1 MKGKVLV
8 INPGSTSTKV
18 ALFENEEC
26 VAERIIRHT
35 GEDIH
40 AFAGVI
46 EQTSFRKALIEELL
60 AERQIDRS
68 ELVAVVGR
76 GGLLKPIPGG
86 TYKVDESMLKD
97 LREER
102 YNTHASNLGAL
113 LAHEIADTHNI
124 DAYIVDPVVVDEFE
138 PLARISGL
146 AGIERRSVGHALN
159 QKAVAREVAAEM
171 GKPYEKSNLIVAH
184 LGGGISIA
192 AHRQGKMIDMVNG
205 LDGEGPYSLERTGQ
219 LPLTEFAR
227 KIIDE
232 QLNFKEAKKIIAG
245 NGGLKSYLNE
255 TDIRIIEKD
264 AQTGNEEAAFYLEG
278 MCYQIAKH
286 IGEMAVVLKGN
297 VDAILLTGGISYS
310 ADITST
316 IQSAVN
322 WIAAVKVVPGEK
334 EMEALY
340 QGVVRVLTGVEEAK
354 NYKDY

>member
-26 VAERIIRHT
+26 VADRIIRHT
-35 GEDIH
+35 AADIH

-46 EQTSFRKALIEELL
+46 EQTNFRKALIEELL

-113 LAHEIADTHNI
+113 LAYEIAAAHNI

-159 QKAVAREVAAEM
+159 QKAVAREVAADM
-171 GKPYEKSNLIVAH
+171 GKPYEESNLIVAH

-205 LDGEGPYSLERTGQ
+205 LDGEGPYSPERTGQ

-264 AQTGNEEAAFYLEG
+264 AQTGNKEAAFYLEG

-322 WIAAVKVVPGEK
+322 WIADVKVVPGEK